1 MGRRKYTMR
10 GQQHGRNM
18 LISEYLWVAYRNSLA
33 PGQEPDMSMK
43 RTRKQVSSHIQV
55 LKGFFTFHRAC
66 KATANRHPQN
76 NTRQANDERP
86 RSLLL
91 CQREERKGRQEGCRR
106 ERIIQRESCPDSAR

>member
-43 RTRKQVSSHIQV
+43 RTRKQVSSHFQV
-55 LKGFFTFHRAC
+55 LMGFFTFHRAC
-66 KATANRHPQN
+66 MSTAIRHPQN
-76 NTRQANDERP
+76 NKHQTNKEQPKTQQQN
-86 RSLLL
+86 
-91 CQREERKGRQEGCRR
+91 QREERKG
-106 ERIIQRESCPDSAR
+106 